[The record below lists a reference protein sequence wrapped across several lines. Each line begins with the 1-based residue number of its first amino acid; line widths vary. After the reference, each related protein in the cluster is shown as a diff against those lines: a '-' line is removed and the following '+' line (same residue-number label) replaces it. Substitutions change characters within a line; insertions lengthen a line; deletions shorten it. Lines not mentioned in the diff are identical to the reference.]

1 MGLMPLDVI
10 KLPETWPPSQNNHRW
25 RELQMERATDETG
38 QESGG
43 TVHEFIFQNGEQGNN
58 SWVITP

>member
-25 RELQMERATDETG
+25 RELQMRLVRRVVEL
-38 QESGG
+38 SM
-43 TVHEFIFQNGEQGNN
+43 N
-58 SWVITP
+58 SFSKMENRVIITHG